1 MRVIIAAMKGPGVHF
16 QSMKYLQGINIHNVP
31 PPNNIIIGNC
41 LCLVFIAT
49 ILFIFILIYCL
60 NCCVKL

>member
-1 MRVIIAAMKGPGVHF
+1 MRVIIAAMKGPRVHF
-16 QSMKYLQGINIHNVP
+16 QSMKYLQGITIHNV

-49 ILFIFILIYCL
+49 ILFTFILICCL